1 MFVPLHGMLMGVTPE
16 QYKEIHRQKC
26 RQKYV
31 DERSAENS
39 DFSYYMLT
47 IDNFNGE
54 DIMVDSLQNVR
65 DVVLLLIY
73 RIIFIIQYIRWVL

>member
-31 DERSAENS
+31 DERSAENG
-39 DFSYYMLT
+39 DFSNYMLT

-65 DVVLLLIY
+65 DSHKGLVLQREYNL
-73 RIIFIIQYIRWVL
+73 RMATFQE